1 MSDPGFK
8 EEFLSAT
15 AVSKGEVQPN
25 FSHSSVC
32 RRTSHGLEIYQEFG
46 LVTESEYGLLTGH
59 LPSELQKVKGGPSL
73 VKIPF
78 GGRLL
83 NSNYFLIDLQG
94 LEPGVVTTLR
104 KVRIYYKCQTELKT
118 AILQMGE
125 QLSKDQAK
133 NVYTHQVAKEMAKRN
148 SQLKPAAGQRPESVP
163 ALIKKFE
170 NLKAAMAETTAAGFA
185 ARAQDGEA
193 DEPDDDESDDE
204 KPLAPAPKRTMGFND
219 DDDDDPKPKKKAKA
233 KATPKATATPAPP
246 ANTSQPAATRED
258 LPSFPSVTATSARTQ
273 RGGDR
278 QERWEKGSTS
288 TAGRKKDKESAF
300 SHLDADMRAVAEK
313 HCINA
318 STKSTSLEYLQPL
331 KFLLEPSKALT
342 NALNGAGHSL
352 AHLHH
357 LQHETA

>member
-1 MSDPGFK
+1 M
-8 EEFLSAT
+8 
-15 AVSKGEVQPN
+15 QPN

-32 RRTSHGLEIYQEFG
+32 RHTSHGLEIYQEFG

-78 GGRLL
+78 GGHLL

-133 NVYTHQVAKEMAKRN
+133 NVYTHQ
-148 SQLKPAAGQRPESVP
+148 RPESAP

-219 DDDDDPKPKKKAKA
+219 DDDDPKPKKKAKA

-246 ANTSQPAATRED
+246 ANTSQPAATRQA
-258 LPSFPSVTATSARTQ
+258 FQARPP
-273 RGGDR
+273 G
-278 QERWEKGSTS
+278 
-288 TAGRKKDKESAF
+288 
-300 SHLDADMRAVAEK
+300 
-313 HCINA
+313 
-318 STKSTSLEYLQPL
+318 
-331 KFLLEPSKALT
+331 
-342 NALNGAGHSL
+342 
-352 AHLHH
+352 
-357 LQHETA
+357 